1 MKITVQ
7 LVIDAQDGTP
17 PTVEHVT
24 AIARDDLSLATAGL
38 ALTEAHEVLSGV
50 QHHLLT
56 AQARVAV
63 DAERHCQHCG
73 RARARKDTRQI
84 VLRTL
89 FGTLRLDSPR
99 LKTCSCTATASEAA
113 TFSPIAA
120 ALPERTAPE
129 LLLWEAK
136 YAALTSYGT
145 ATTLLAE
152 TFPLGRPLHA
162 TALRQQVERTATRLE
177 NELGEERFSF
187 IDTRPRDLETMPR
200 PDLPLVV
207 ALDGGYVHSANQTS
221 RRDGWFEAVTG
232 RSTPTGGGPAKTFA
246 FVQTY
251 DHKPKRRLYELL
263 RSQGMTDNQQIVF
276 LTDGGED
283 IRDLPRYLNP
293 QAEHYLDWFHITMR
307 LTVLRQSTQSLP
319 TPVADVEDFTVDPA
333 ETDRTLERIK
343 HYLWHGNTFRA
354 LDLLTDLVEDY
365 ELLCADPTDDKQRT
379 FFTRLSEFR
388 TYIDRNQHEIPNYGE
403 RHRNGEAISSA
414 TAEATVNH
422 VISRR
427 MVKKQQMR
435 WTPRGAHLLLQI
447 RTRVLN
453 HDLETDFARWY
464 PNSDQAL
471 SLAA

>member
-7 LVIDAQDGTP
+7 LVIDAQDGSQP
-17 PTVEHVT
+17 VVEHLA
-24 AIARDDLSLATAGL
+24 AIAREDLSPATAGL
-38 ALTEAHEVLSGV
+38 ALAEAHEVLSGL
-50 QHHLLT
+50 QHHLVA
-56 AQARVAV
+56 AQAQAAIDTHR
-63 DAERHCQHCG
+63 DCGGCG
-73 RARARKDTRQI
+73 RPYARKDTRRI
-84 VLRTL
+84 VLCSL
-89 FGTLRLDSPR
+89 FGTLRLESPR
-99 LKTCSCTATASEAA
+99 LKTCPCAKSPAA

-120 ALPERTAPE
+120 LLPERTTPE

-136 YAALTSYGT
+136 YAALTSYG
-145 ATTLLAE
+145 AAAALLAE
-152 TFPLGRPLHA
+152 SFPLGRPLHA
-162 TALRQQVERTATRLE
+162 TAVRRQVEHTATRLE

-187 IDTRPRDLETMPR
+187 IDTCPRDLETMPR

-207 ALDGGYVHSANQTS
+207 ALDGGYVHSSNQTS

-232 RSTPTGGGPAKTFA
+232 RSTPTGDGAAKTFA

-307 LTVLRQSTQSLP
+307 LTVLRQMTRSLP
-319 TPVADVEDFTVDPA
+319 APDADIEDFTVDPA
-333 ETDRTLERIK
+333 EADRTLERIK

-354 LDLLTDLVEDY
+354 LDLLTNLVDDF
-365 ELLCADPTDDKQRT
+365 ELLCANEPDDKRRA
-379 FFTRLSEFR
+379 FLTRVTEFR
-388 TYIDRNQHEIPNYGE
+388 GYIDRNSEQIPNYGE
-403 RHRNGEAISSA
+403 RHRSGEAISSA

-453 HDLETDFARWY
+453 NDLAADFARWY
-464 PNSDQAL
+464 PSSDPTL